1 VTPDLAL
8 VPQKYHPFISSA
20 VRRIYIDTDANTNT
34 NTNND
39 TEGTDENLNVE
50 IVRQAEEISHFHR
63 RVITL
68 ERENAMLMDSAE
80 ANIRRAQACAEGERR
95 AILERDEERGKIATL
110 VQKMQKMEKE
120 LEKQIRL

>member
-8 VPQKYHPFISSA
+8 VPHKYHPFISSA
-20 VRRIYIDTDANTNT
+20 VRRIYIDANT

-95 AILERDEERGKIATL
+95 AILERDEERAKNTTL

>member
-34 NTNND
+34 NND
-39 TEGTDENLNVE
+39 TEHTDENLNVE

-95 AILERDEERGKIATL
+95 AILERDEERAKNTTL